1 MGFDWKDWA
10 GAWAKVEEETREL
23 REAIDHKNMD
33 EMEHEI
39 GDLFFALCNLS
50 RHLKI
55 QPEDAHRKA
64 IGRFETRFAEVEK
77 ICDAE
82 GIDMHTASLEK
93 LDEIWDRVKKYTK

>member
-1 MGFDWKDWA
+1 
-10 GAWAKVEEETREL
+10 
-23 REAIDHKNMD
+23 
-33 EMEHEI
+33 MEHEL

-64 IGRFETRFAEVEK
+64 IGRFESRFSEVER
-77 ICDAE
+77 ICAEE

-93 LDEIWDRVKKYTK
+93 LDEIWDRVKKMQNQAKQ